1 MTLRSELGAVRRMLL
16 SSLHARRVSLGHEKP
31 VVSFCFDDFPRTAYT
46 VGGAILKNFGVRGTY
61 YTAMG
66 LMNMHNHL
74 GVQFKLEDLDSL
86 LADGHELAS
95 HTFSHVSCRG
105 VPFQMFEEEVCKG
118 RIAIRDFTGHDPVN
132 FSYPYGHVSV
142 TAKKRV
148 GANMVSCRG
157 IYGGLNGPRT
167 DLNLLRANSL
177 YGDVDRFA
185 EMESLVSNNER
196 QKGWLIFYTH
206 DVRSHPSPFGCTPQ
220 LLEKLVSL
228 TVERGFS
235 VLPVEKVTGPLQA
248 DSPES
253 SACEPEADGLRVGS

>member
-16 SSLHARRVSLGHEKP
+16 SSLHTRRVSLGNEKP

-46 VGGAILKNFGVRGTY
+46 VGGAILEDLGVRGTY
-61 YTAMG
+61 YVAMG

-95 HTFSHVSCRG
+95 HTFSHVSCRS
-105 VPFQMFEEEVCKG
+105 VPFQVFEEDVCKG
-118 RIAIRDFTGHDPVN
+118 RVAICDFTGHDAIN
-132 FSYPYGHVSV
+132 FSYPYGHVSM
-142 TAKKRV
+142 TAKKAI
-148 GANMVSCRG
+148 GAGMSSCRG
-157 IYGGLNGPRT
+157 IYGGVNGPMT

-185 EMESLVSNNER
+185 EFESLVTDNER

-220 LLEKLVSL
+220 LLERIVSL
-228 TVERGFS
+228 TLERGFS
-235 VLPVEKVTGPLQA
+235 VLPVEEVTGPVQA
-248 DSPES
+248 GSPEPP
-253 SACEPEADGLRVGS
+253 AYEHHAERLRIRL